1 MTDHDL
7 IIEPAVRLAERDHD
21 RGDGRSSTVISVRSI
36 GRMKMTEPPLQ
47 TNKVWAVMLY
57 SNSGD
62 VRGGVRTAPHLFR
75 TREQAMAEAIAWF
88 PDQTFAWQ
96 RIDDDFYTA
105 KLPNHTAYVRSWL
118 LPPWWTLDEVAGR
131 T

>member
-1 MTDHDL
+1 MADHDL

-62 VRGGVRTAPHLFR
+62 VIGGVRTAPHLFR
-75 TREQAMAEAIAWF
+75 TREQAIAEAIAWF

-105 KLPNHTAYVRSWL
+105 KLPNHTRRGISRPICLMIIDKIAALWY
-118 LPPWWTLDEVAGR
+118 
-131 T
+131 

>member
-1 MTDHDL
+1 
-7 IIEPAVRLAERDHD
+7 
-21 RGDGRSSTVISVRSI
+21 
-36 GRMKMTEPPLQ
+36 MTEPPLQ

-75 TREQAMAEAIAWF
+75 SREQAMAIAWF

-96 RIDDDFYTA
+96 RIGDDLYTA
-105 KLPNHTAYVRSWL
+105 KLPNYTAYVRSWL
-118 LPPWWTLDEVAGR
+118 LPP
-131 T
+131 

>member
-1 MTDHDL
+1 MADHDL

-62 VRGGVRTAPHLFR
+62 VIGGVRTAPHLFR
-75 TREQAMAEAIAWF
+75 TRDQAMAEAVAWGATRLGY
-88 PDQTFAWQ
+88 QGRGTFMP
-96 RIDDDFYTA
+96 IDLARPEPRRKAPIFAESADHPADTKAF
-105 KLPNHTAYVRSWL
+105 V
-118 LPPWWTLDEVAGR
+118 
-131 T
+131 

>member
-1 MTDHDL
+1 
-7 IIEPAVRLAERDHD
+7 
-21 RGDGRSSTVISVRSI
+21 
-36 GRMKMTEPPLQ
+36 MTEPPLQ

-62 VRGGVRTAPHLFR
+62 VIGGVRTAPHLFR
-75 TREQAMAEAIAWF
+75 TREQPWPRPSWF

-96 RIDDDFYTA
+96 RIDDDFYAA

-118 LPPWWTLDEVAGR
+118 LPP
-131 T
+131 